1 MLYWGQ
7 IDPAQ
12 KGGTTMPESILL
24 PALDAEGNPGPRP
37 DGEPDD

>member
-1 MLYWGQ
+1 
-7 IDPAQ
+7 
-12 KGGTTMPESILL
+12 MPESIQSILL